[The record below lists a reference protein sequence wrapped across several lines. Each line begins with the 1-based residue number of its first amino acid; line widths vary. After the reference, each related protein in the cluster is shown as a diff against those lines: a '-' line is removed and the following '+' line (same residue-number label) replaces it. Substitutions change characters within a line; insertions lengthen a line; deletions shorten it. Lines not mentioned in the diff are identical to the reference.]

1 MKQLDPSTALL
12 QKVTEPIKEYLKTER
27 NDTLECIVTMTL
39 DPKFM
44 YNQLQQQR
52 YTAATRPINTQD
64 GYISTDEDEAAAE
77 QW

>member
-12 QKVTEPIKEYLKTER
+12 SKVTEPIKEYLKTER

-44 YNQLQQQR
+44 YNQL
-52 YTAATRPINTQD
+52 
-64 GYISTDEDEAAAE
+64 
-77 QW
+77 